1 MRFLQSIITAFS
13 KTSNQPTLAAGAPKQ
28 ATRADAEPEE
38 AGSTATVASL
48 RSVRYPPHDPGL
60 PLQAV
65 KQLVAGQ
72 EEIINRLRL
81 HAALPAKFESRFL
94 QPVERV
100 ARHISSLPAS
110 REGLFAGPGGLFRA
124 CVELAFASYQAADG
138 RIFSVKAGVEE
149 RHTME
154 VRWRYACF
162 VSGLLWPLGTTLER
176 LKVINGTGDQWAARI
191 TPLLD
196 WEDAGASVYCAWPK
210 EDVVVG
216 PSPTGAALAMS
227 IMGDANM
234 QWLEDASPVLLSSIL
249 GIAAGNQDV
258 RYQTAFEVVSTLW
271 ERIKRIERDRRPEA
285 YGRLQ
290 YGSHLGPHLLDAMS
304 RLLMS
309 GKWRINDA
317 KCGVYADTTGLY
329 LHWPDTAADITRS
342 AAELGLA
349 GLPSSP
355 AGLLSALTDADLID
369 ANGNDVLHEIA
380 DDDGAICSAVR
391 LRHPAS
397 LIPDFSVSA
406 YATQRK
412 VLLSAIKAAD
422 PLTTK
427 AEENKPAAVPK
438 KPAVAQAPIAPPAPG
453 PDPFADQND
462 LPLQDES
469 ESGKD
474 QTTVLG
480 FLHELPAERMRPEL
494 DVTKDAPAQN
504 KETPRPA
511 KKDGTVKAAA
521 DKETAKTEA
530 AQEVSYYELIPVS
543 YRSQIKRKEGE
554 ILGRIVEMW
563 KEHAPNKDL
572 MGHEQGCAIAMDVLK
587 TFTSNPPDVLLAL
600 SKAGLLYCHPS
611 TPGKLVHE
619 ITPEGGKKR
628 PYFVLSDFAAKAFG
642 MRHA

>member
-1 MRFLQSIITAFS
+1 MRFLQSLITALS
-13 KTSNQPTLAAGAPKQ
+13 KTRTQPTLTAGTQKQ
-28 ATRADAEPEE
+28 ETRADAEPEE
-38 AGSTATVASL
+38 SGSAATVASL

-81 HAALPAKFESRFL
+81 HAALPSEFDARFL
-94 QPVERV
+94 KPIERV
-100 ARHISSLPAS
+100 AQHISSLPAS

-176 LKVINGTGDQWAARI
+176 LKVINDKGDQWAARI
-191 TPLLD
+191 SPLLD
-196 WEDAGASVYCAWPK
+196 WQDAGTSIYCSWPK

-227 IMGDANM
+227 IMGEANM
-234 QWLEDASPVLLSSIL
+234 QWLEDASQVLLSAIL
-249 GIAAGNQDV
+249 GISAGSQDV
-258 RYQTAFEVVSTLW
+258 RYQTAFEVVYTLW

-304 RLLMS
+304 RLFMS
-309 GKWRINDA
+309 GKWRINEA
-317 KCGVYADTTGLY
+317 QCGVYADTTGLY
-329 LHWPDTAADITRS
+329 LQWPDTAADITRS
-342 AAELGLA
+342 AAELGLS

-355 AGLLSALTDADLID
+355 AGLLSALSDAGLLD

-380 DDDGAICSAVR
+380 DNDVAICSAVR
-391 LRHPAS
+391 LRHPAA
-397 LIPDFSVSA
+397 LMPDFSLSA
-406 YATQRK
+406 FASQRK

-422 PLTTK
+422 PLATK
-427 AEENKPAAVPK
+427 SEESKPAAVVK
-438 KPAVAQAPIAPPAPG
+438 KPAVIAAPISPPAPG
-453 PDPFADQND
+453 PDPFADQSD
-462 LPLQDES
+462 LVPHDDTEGGEEETPASSL
-469 ESGKD
+469 
-474 QTTVLG
+474 V
-480 FLHELPAERMRPEL
+480 HEVPAESMRPER
-494 DVTKDAPAQN
+494 DVTKDALAQN

-511 KKDGTVKAAA
+511 KKEGTVKIAGE
-521 DKETAKTEA
+521 KENATTDS
-530 AQEVSYYELIPVS
+530 AQEVSYYELIPVT

-554 ILGRIVEMW
+554 ILGRLVEMW

-642 MRHA
+642 MRHP